1 MVGTSL
7 EIHGA
12 KDGECVKEV
21 IKIGSYMC
29 LKEETVLWSGHSLK
43 EAIVPGGTE
52 VT

>member
-1 MVGTSL
+1 MLGTSL

-12 KDGECVKEV
+12 NVKEM
-21 IKIGSYMC
+21 IKVGSYMC

-43 EAIVPGGTE
+43 EAIVPGGTG